1 MPGRLFCLFFI
12 TFGIPLY
19 LITLADMA
27 KFCTEGMNRTYA
39 GRMFAFFLSTVHID
53 ILYHT
58 EFIKLKHHLSL
69 RWRLWKRQR
78 KRRKASLAAGTLSES
93 QRKSIHIDEL
103 IIAGGEDE
111 VAEFLWTHLEK
122 TKFVE
127 VPFVLVYLILLS
139 YIGFASYLI
148 ARLEGWSLQGW
159 EFKLNAQFI
168 MKCSRR
174 LLLPHYERAYG
185 WIRW

>member
-1 MPGRLFCLFFI
+1 MPGRIFCLFFI

-39 GRMFAFFLSTVHID
+39 
-53 ILYHT
+53 

-78 KRRKASLAAGTLSES
+78 KRRKASVAAATMSES
-93 QRKSIHIDEL
+93 QRKSVHIDEL

-127 VPFVLVYLILLS
+127 VPFVLVYAILLS

-159 EFKLNAQFI
+159 GSNA
-168 MKCSRR
+168 
-174 LLLPHYERAYG
+174 LLPTP
-185 WIRW
+185 